1 MLLEKIGFCKAN
13 LNKTE
18 NLLNKIKD
26 IYVDFTVLTNSIAEG
41 EGLNT
46 AQG

>member
-18 NLLNKIKD
+18 NLLNKIKN
-26 IYVDFTVLTNSIAEG
+26 IYIDFTVLTNNIAEG
-41 EGLNT
+41 QGLN
-46 AQG
+46 AA